1 MYVCSLF
8 SYKVSQSTLIQRV
21 DFQRDQLSLSA
32 TFTAEGLSRL
42 SRAPAAKYWP
52 VDGAGLRH
60 YEGFCERG
68 GIMAS
73 GVGVTTLGCSH
84 TWKWQVSQ
92 AEMVEE
98 SGGMDEEGGG

>member
-1 MYVCSLF
+1 
-8 SYKVSQSTLIQRV
+8 
-21 DFQRDQLSLSA
+21 
-32 TFTAEGLSRL
+32 
-42 SRAPAAKYWP
+42 
-52 VDGAGLRH
+52 
-60 YEGFCERG
+60 
-68 GIMAS
+68 MAS